1 MNILNVRQRMWAL
14 ELLGG
19 TRYPYAA
26 VPGVVMADEWWK
38 HSIVYRLASNW
49 KPPKDSYR

>member
-38 HSIVYRLASNW
+38 QTIPYILRFPQDN
-49 KPPKDSYR
+49 RN